1 MELIQLSL
9 PLSSRHA
16 ATARV
21 VAASLAADAGFTVDE
36 IDDLR
41 LGINEAVAL
50 LTDELPDAPDARLD
64 LRIASGDGRIE
75 VEIRPIGTSGSVQP
89 DELARR
95 ILSAVVDEFEFYDGG
110 CSLSKS
116 SDGAR
121 PVNDREGSAAD
132 HDG

>member
-1 MELIQLSL
+1 MELIQLSI

-21 VAASLAADAGFTVDE
+21 VAASLAADAGFSVDE

-50 LTDELPDAPDARLD
+50 LTDELPGAPDARLD
-64 LRIASGDGRIE
+64 LQIASGDGRIE
-75 VEIRPIGTSGSVQP
+75 VEIRPVGTSGSVEP

-95 ILSAVVDEFEFYDGG
+95 ILSTVVDQFEFYDGG
-110 CSLSKS
+110 CSLSKR
-116 SDGAR
+116 SDGAAAR
-121 PVNDREGSAAD
+121 PLEDRPGID
-132 HDG
+132 H